1 MFCVVSY
8 ETAEFEVVM
17 AVRKGDPARAIHHLL
32 RQARYFEQE
41 VTVVR
46 VVGKGLTYEA
56 AHDLLKTASPWD
68 GVKVEMP

>member
-17 AVRKGDPARAIHHLL
+17 SVRKGDPARAIHHLM

-41 VTVVR
+41 VTAVR
-46 VVGKGLTYEA
+46 VVGRGLTYEA
-56 AHDLLKTASPWD
+56 AHELLRTANPWD